1 MEESSLEQQG
11 IITSLKHTCQDLRE
25 QHLAAH
31 VEFNKE
37 KQSHIAQI
45 QD

>member
-1 MEESSLEQQG
+1 MEESSLEQG
-11 IITSLKHTCQDLRE
+11 IITSLKHTCQDFRE
-25 QHLAAH
+25 QHVAAH